1 MQENIFYHV
10 EYGVVARDV
19 FVRAQAATAMEL
31 RNKSHTRLA
40 VVIAVALAA
49 AVTLDTAPAVAARR
63 ARRAA
68 GAKTPSAV
76 PLSQIHVLGDHPAP
90 FGLDAKSAMMVDARS
105 GQLALE
111 PSSRFEKMHQFHQPR
126 NAKKTIARPS
136 RP

>member
-1 MQENIFYHV
+1 MQENIFITWNTV
-10 EYGVVARDV
+10 SSRAMSLCAR
-19 FVRAQAATAMEL
+19 RRRTAMEL

-49 AVTLDTAPAVAARR
+49 AVTLGTAPAVAARR

-105 GQLALE
+105 GAVLYAYNE
-111 PSSRFEKMHQFHQPR
+111 RDR
-126 NAKKTIARPS
+126 
-136 RP
+136 